1 MGRYGS
7 TPKTPPPIASYSPI
21 AGARVVLLLLATPKG

>member
-1 MGRYGS
+1 MGRYGTAS
-7 TPKTPPPIASYSPI
+7 NSPPPIASYSPI